1 MDISMGGFA
10 AYELI
15 NIHTGM
21 ALYRTCA
28 TSAEILQ
35 ANANLRARSLHMR
48 YFEVGSFQA
57 PSLHNPTETL
67 RLAV

>member
-15 NIHTGM
+15 NLHTGI

-28 TSAEILQ
+28 TTAEIIQ
-35 ANANLRARSLHMR
+35 ANANLRARSYDMR
-48 YFEVGSFQA
+48 YFEAGTFTV
-57 PSLHNPTETL
+57 PDLHHPAQTL
-67 RLAV
+67 RPAL